1 MIKWTSGEL
10 NTRLRIFLC
19 FFIVASVFANQPYYR
34 ELDKRKTADL
44 LKESCENEQNPQI
57 ASCIELGLL
66 YKKFKEEKFEKERV
80 PSINP
85 NNVDGNGDPKMI
97 TYDQLGNEYI
107 KRSCDIY
114 KNKEA
119 CGILKGQ
126 ERFQSSDLL
135 MWAAVIAMGIA
146 VLIVANLIFEDNE
159 KFAAQEKIEEAESD
173 QKSQGVFDRYG
184 PILKYSRPFFKRYL
198 TPIVEGMKTRK
209 SIQEKYKRKIAGA
222 GLTDVLTPEDFFAFK
237 LFLILGFPVV
247 FFAVREFM
255 EADWDIA
262 LIPVMSIVGFMYPDL
277 WINGLIDRRRIDII
291 KGMPFAVDMLALSV
305 EAGLDYMQAMAKVI
319 EKSRPGPLT
328 DEFTIVIKENRLGA
342 PKSVALRN
350 MAWRTDVMQ
359 INSFCA
365 TLIAADSVGANIGP
379 ILKALSVEI
388 RQKKSAQIE
397 KDGQTA
403 ATKIL
408 FPMMMFIVPAVFIM
422 IMAPIGIEMIRGG
435 GN

>member
-1 MIKWTSGEL
+1 M
-10 NTRLRIFLC
+10 
-19 FFIVASVFANQPYYR
+19 ANEPYYR
-34 ELDKRKTADL
+34 EMGKRQTAEL
-44 LKESCENEQNPQI
+44 LKSSCENEFSPQI

-66 YKKFKEEKFEKERV
+66 YQKFKEEKFKNEKV
-80 PSINP
+80 PSIDPSKVDTEGNP
-85 NNVDGNGDPKMI
+85 KLISYAD
-97 TYDQLGNEYI
+97 LGKEYI
-107 KRSCDIY
+107 KRSCDVY
-114 KNKEA
+114 KNAEA

-135 MWAAVIAMGIA
+135 MWAGIILIGLA

-159 KFAAQEKIEEAESD
+159 KFAAQEQIEEAESD
-173 QKSQGVFDRYG
+173 QKAKNVFDQYG

-198 TPIVEGMKTRK
+198 TPIVEGMKSKK
-209 SIQEKYKRKIAGA
+209 SIQDKYKRKLAGA
-222 GLTDVLTPEDFFAFK
+222 GMTEVLSPEDFFAFK

-247 FFAVREFM
+247 FFGVREFM
-255 EADWDIA
+255 EADWDLA
-262 LIPVMSIVGFMYPDL
+262 LIPIMSIVGFMYPDI
-277 WINGLIDRRRIDII
+277 WIKGVIDKRRVDII

-328 DEFTIVIKENRLGA
+328 DEFTLVIKENRLGA

-379 ILKALSVEI
+379 ILKSLSVEI